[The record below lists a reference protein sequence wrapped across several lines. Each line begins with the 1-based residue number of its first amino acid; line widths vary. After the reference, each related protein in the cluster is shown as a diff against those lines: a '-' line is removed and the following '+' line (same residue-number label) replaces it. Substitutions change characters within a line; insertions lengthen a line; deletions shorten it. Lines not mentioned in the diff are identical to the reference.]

1 MRQLSEL
8 FQQVNQ
14 LVLNQ
19 DSVLNRIDYN
29 VEQSRL
35 NLSSANSQLE
45 SAHRRESSGVARK
58 VIYAEA
64 TLIII
69 FVLILITRAL

>member
-1 MRQLSEL
+1 MSQLAEL

-29 VEQSRL
+29 VEQSKLQISQANTHLEAVEQRE
-35 NLSSANSQLE
+35 ANSI
-45 SAHRRESSGVARK
+45 ARK
-58 VIYAEA
+58 VIYAEG
-64 TLIII
+64 TLIMI
-69 FVLILITRAL
+69 FLIILITRAL